1 MKEEKVFFPS
11 GGIQLEG
18 LLSIHEAFSVKGGVI
33 LCHPHPQFGGD
44 MHNRVITTALE
55 SAHEEGFSTLRF
67 NFRGVGDSGGSY
79 GEGIGE
85 MKDVGAAIEFLYS
98 KQKDSRLP
106 LILLGYSFGACTGIP
121 VAIKDERVK
130 GVVAI
135 SPPLDIYDFNFMKGC
150 KKKKLII
157 VGDRDTW
164 CSSSMLKDWYQ
175 QLEDPKYLALI
186 QGADHF
192 YSSQANLLV
201 QPLRN
206 FFKEISSE

>member
-18 LLSIHEAFSVKGGVI
+18 LLSIHEALSVKGGVV
-33 LCHPHPQFGGD
+33 LCHPHPQYGGD
-44 MHNRVITTALE
+44 MHNRVITTALGA
-55 SAHEEGFSTLRF
+55 AHQEGFSTLRF

-79 GEGIGE
+79 SEGIGE
-85 MKDVGAAIEFLYS
+85 MEDVGAAIEFLHS
-98 KQKDSRLP
+98 KQKEPNLP

-130 GVVAI
+130 RVVAI

-150 KKKKLII
+150 KKKKLIV
-157 VGDRDTW
+157 VGDKDEW
-164 CSSSMLKDWYQ
+164 CPVLRLEDWYQ
-175 QLEDPKYLALI
+175 QLDEPKSLTLVE
-186 QGADHF
+186 GADHF
-192 YSSQANLLV
+192 YSYQANLLV

>member
-18 LLSIHEAFSVKGGVI
+18 LLSIHEALSVKGDVV
-33 LCHPHPQFGGD
+33 LCHPHPQYGGD

-55 SAHEEGFSTLRF
+55 TAHQEGFSTLRF

-79 GEGIGE
+79 SEGIGE
-85 MKDVGAAIEFLYS
+85 MEDVGAAIEFLYS

-130 GVVAI
+130 RVVAI
-135 SPPLDIYDFNFMKGC
+135 SPPLEIYDFNFMKGC
-150 KKKKLII
+150 KKNKLIV
-157 VGDRDTW
+157 VGDKDEW
-164 CSSSMLKDWYQ
+164 CPILRLEDWYQ
-175 QLEDPKYLALI
+175 QLDEPKSLTLVE
-186 QGADHF
+186 GADHF
-192 YSSQANLLV
+192 YSYQANLLV
-201 QPLRN
+201 QPLRE
-206 FFKEISSE
+206 FFNSEF

>member
-11 GGIQLEG
+11 GGVQLEG
-18 LLSIHEAFSVKGGVI
+18 LMSINEALSVKGGVI
-33 LCHPHPQFGGD
+33 LCHPHPQYGGD

-79 GEGIGE
+79 SEGIGE
-85 MKDVGAAIEFLYS
+85 REDVEAAIEYLHS
-98 KQKDSRLP
+98 KQKNSNLP
-106 LILLGYSFGACTGIP
+106 LLLLGYSFGAWTGIP
-121 VAIKDERVK
+121 VAIKDECIK

-135 SPPLDIYDFNFMKGC
+135 SPPLEIYDFNFMKGC

-164 CSSSMLKDWYQ
+164 CPSSLLKDWYQ
-175 QLEDPKYLALI
+175 QLEDPKSLALI

-192 YSSQANLLV
+192 YSFQANLLV
-201 QPLRN
+201 PPLRN
-206 FFKEISSE
+206 FFKEMSSE

>member
-1 MKEEKVFFPS
+1 MKEEKVFFPT

-18 LLSIHEAFSVKGGVI
+18 LLSMNEVLSVKGGVV
-33 LCHPHPQFGGD
+33 LCHPHPQHGGN
-44 MHNRVITTALE
+44 MHNRVITTALG
-55 SAHEEGFSTLRF
+55 AAQQEGFSTLRF

-85 MKDVGAAIEFLYS
+85 MDDVASAIEFFHS
-98 KQKDSRLP
+98 KQKNPDLP
-106 LILLGYSFGACTGIP
+106 LLLLGYSFGACTGIP
-121 VAIKDERVK
+121 VAIKDKRIK

-135 SPPLDIYDFNFMKGC
+135 SPPLEMYDFNFLKGYR
-150 KKKKLII
+150 KNKLIV
-157 VGDRDTW
+157 VGDKDEW
-164 CSSSMLKDWYQ
+164 CPVLRLEDWYQ
-175 QLEDPKYLALI
+175 QLDEPKSLALI

-192 YSSQANLLV
+192 YSYQANLLT

>member
-11 GGIQLEG
+11 GGVQLEG
-18 LLSIHEAFSVKGGVI
+18 LLSIHEALSVKGGVI

-44 MHNRVITTALE
+44 MHNRVITMALE

-79 GEGIGE
+79 SEGIGE
-85 MKDVGAAIEFLYS
+85 MEDVRAAIGFLHS
-98 KQKDSRLP
+98 RQKDSNLP

-135 SPPLDIYDFNFMKGC
+135 SPPLDIYDFSFMKGYQ
-150 KKKKLII
+150 KKKLIV
-157 VGDRDTW
+157 VGDQDIW
-164 CSSSMLKDWYQ
+164 CPSSRLEEWYQ
-175 QLEDPKYLALI
+175 QLDEPKFLTLV

-201 QPLRN
+201 QPLRE
-206 FFKEISSE
+206 FFNSEF